1 MTIHDLDTPCLL
13 VDRAAMERNLA
24 RMAEFCR
31 ARRAKL
37 RPHFKS
43 HKCTRIARLQ
53 LEAGNCCGITC
64 ALVSEAEVLVGA
76 GVRDILI
83 ANQVLGRGKLQ
94 RLAQLN
100 RQADVKCCVDSPVQ
114 VEALAAA
121 ARAAGVEIGV
131 LVEIN
136 VGLNRAGVDTA
147 EQAVQLARLVD
158 RTPGLRFRGLQAYEG
173 HACFV
178 EDAPRRRQIVEE
190 ALAKVRAVRSACAAA
205 GIAIPAVSAGGTGT
219 YEETGSAQDVDEL
232 QVGSYALM
240 DARYRRVRPEFD
252 HALFLWSTVL
262 AVQADRAVFDV
273 GYKSCGAESGPP
285 HISGWAEQ
293 PREFKLNEEHFC
305 VSGVRGRF
313 VVGQKVRLIPWH
325 GCTTANLYREIH
337 LVEGDNVIETWP
349 VEAAGCRL

>member
-1 MTIHDLDTPCLL
+1 
-13 VDRAAMERNLA
+13 MERNLS
-24 RMAEFCR
+24 RMAALCHGR
-31 ARRAKL
+31 HAKL

-64 ALVSEAEVLVGA
+64 ALVSEAEVLVEA

-100 RQADVKCCVDSPVQ
+100 RRADVKCCVDSPLQ

-121 ARAAGVEIGV
+121 ARTTGVEIGV

-147 EQAVQLARLVD
+147 EEAIQLARLVEQ
-158 RTPGLRFRGLQAYEG
+158 TPGLQFRGLQAYEG

-178 EDAPRRRQIVEE
+178 EDATRRKQIVDE
-190 ALAKVRAVRSACAAA
+190 ALGKIFAFRSALEA
-205 GIAIPAVSAGGTGT
+205 GGIPVPIVSAGGTGT
-219 YEETGSAQDVDEL
+219 YDLTGAAQCVDEL

-240 DARYRRVRPEFD
+240 DAHYRRIKPEFENS
-252 HALFLWSTVL
+252 LFLWSTVL
-262 AVQADRAVFDV
+262 SVQGDRTVFDV
-273 GYKSCGAESGPP
+273 GYKSCGAELGPP
-285 HISGWAEQ
+285 HIQGLVEQ
-293 PREFKLNEEHFC
+293 PRIFKLNEEHFC
-305 VSGVRGRF
+305 ARGVGGRF
-313 VVGQKVRLIPWH
+313 AVGEKIRLVPWH
-325 GCTTANLYREIH
+325 GCTTAT
-337 LVEGDNVIETWP
+337 V
-349 VEAAGCRL
+349 